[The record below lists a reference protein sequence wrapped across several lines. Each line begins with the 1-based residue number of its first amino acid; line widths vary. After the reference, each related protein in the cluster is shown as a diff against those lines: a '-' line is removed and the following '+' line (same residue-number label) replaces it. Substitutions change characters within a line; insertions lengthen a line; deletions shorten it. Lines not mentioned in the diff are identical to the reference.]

1 MDLDDLR
8 LRLNNLGVDI
18 RGSPRLVAEAQ
29 SPKSRP
35 RTPHAIESNGNVLE
49 VLERCHRVEAAL
61 GAEDACTSGKADVQR
76 DTDWKADGR
85 SRKDRKSVK
94 FAQGQRNP
102 GLRTGQ
108 RLGLRCKNINT
119 PLGSVLAQY
128 KEAEEHWAREKAGIR
143 REAFGHR
150 KRAHRL
156 ELENKKLAAV
166 NHHKSLDIKALKRA
180 LSSRDSQL
188 QALQRKTTDLESV
201 LAGSHEKSAQNIAE
215 LCCERDELRSLLT
228 ATLRR
233 LEAVDEFVYRT
244 AASSTVME
252 EKLQAIEAERIKA
265 LDLASRTQ
273 GLEKELTGTRKQL
286 HVQKEM
292 LQKMSEIQLKKNRKQ
307 QKAIR
312 DMLMS
317 TGPNRNPMAIATAI
331 SENTE
336 EGDDDN
342 EAALLLKPKSYG
354 RDGLPKSITSILESS

>member
-8 LRLNNLGVDI
+8 LRLNNLGVDVG
-18 RGSPRLVAEAQ
+18 GSPRLQTEGG
-29 SPKSRP
+29 SPKGRP
-35 RTPHAIESNGNVLE
+35 RTAHAVESHGNVLE

-61 GAEDACTSGKADVQR
+61 GADDACTSGKAEAPREVG
-76 DTDWKADGR
+76 WKGEGR
-85 SRKDRKSVK
+85 GRKERKSVK

-143 REAFGHR
+143 REAFSHR
-150 KRAHRL
+150 KRAHQL

-166 NHHKSLDIKALKRA
+166 NHHKSLDIKALKSA
-180 LSSRDSQL
+180 LSSRDAQL
-188 QALQRKTTDLESV
+188 QALQRKATELESV

-215 LCCERDELRSLLT
+215 LCCERDELRALLT

-244 AASSTVME
+244 AASSSVME
-252 EKLQAIEAERIKA
+252 ERLHAIEAERVKA
-265 LDLASRTQ
+265 LDLASKTQ

-317 TGPNRNPMAIATAI
+317 TGPARNPMAIATAEA
-331 SENTE
+331 SEP
-336 EGDDDN
+336 GCDD
-342 EAALLLKPKSYG
+342 EARDLFLTPKSYG